1 MSRHPFPLPGL
12 VLALISGCSPAG
24 NDQARRPPAA
34 EPVPAVAPPAK
45 TPADIVARINAG
57 MVEMLSRPAVRDK
70 FKILGVVPRS
80 STPQELVA
88 MNAADAKLWGPII
101 TAAHIKVE

>member
-1 MSRHPFPLPGL
+1 VTSAKRFPDESELPT
-12 VLALISGCSPAG
+12 VAESGVPG
-24 NDQARRPPAA
+24 YDAA
-34 EPVPAVAPPAK
+34 SWYAIYAPAK